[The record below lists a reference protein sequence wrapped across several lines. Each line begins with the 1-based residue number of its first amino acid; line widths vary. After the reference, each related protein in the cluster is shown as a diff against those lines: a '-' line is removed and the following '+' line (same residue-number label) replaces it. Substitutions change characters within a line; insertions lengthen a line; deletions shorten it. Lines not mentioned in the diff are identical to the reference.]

1 MCIVNNFNIAKLETA
16 FCLSIFLFVIMVIGS
31 GCESGPSTVS
41 ETVCE
46 NGVVTGREVVAYD
59 GKGGQKKL
67 YKCGILPQDDETGA
81 EAIED
86 GADNPFTSSP
96 EYQEN
101 DMGAGI

>member
-1 MCIVNNFNIAKLETA
+1 MNNIIIVKFEAA
-16 FCLSIFLFVIMVIGS
+16 FCLTMFLCTILFIGS
-31 GCESGPSTVS
+31 GCASGPSTVS

-67 YKCGILPQDDETGA
+67 YKCGVLPQDDETGA
-81 EAIED
+81 EAIEN